1 MAGDQEIVWED
12 PGGAPRRFQPAAI
25 AVVAIVA
32 ILTVIGLSVLFSA
45 SQGMHEEATF
55 LLGRQIRWLL
65 IALAGCLFFT
75 FLPLERLEQ
84 AAPVVLV
91 ASLLGLVL
99 VLIPGIG
106 VTVNGA
112 QRWIDLAG
120 QRLQPSEFAK
130 FGLTVGVA
138 AWFARYQRLSGTFVL
153 GFLIPSV
160 VLSFFVGLILLQPD
174 FGTAGLCGL
183 TAYCLFFLGGSRLR
197 YLIPAAILGIV
208 LISVLVYLD
217 PVRLERITAFLD
229 PEGNRSDG
237 AYQLMQSIIALGA
250 GGLTGVG
257 IGNGRQQNEYL
268 PEAHTD
274 FIFSIVGEEMGLLAT
289 GSVVLLFTCFFLLGV
304 QQMRKAPNVFEALMF
319 AGALFFITFQSL
331 INLGVVTGLLPTKGM
346 SLPFISYGGSNLVVV
361 YSMLGVILNGFRS
374 WNRPAL
380 ERARFL

>member
-1 MAGDQEIVWED
+1 MAGDREIVWED
-12 PGGAPRRFQPAAI
+12 PGGAPRRFQAAAI
-25 AVVAIVA
+25 AMVSMVA
-32 ILTVIGLSVLFSA
+32 ILTAIGLSVLFSA

-55 LLGRQIRWLL
+55 LLGRQIRWLV
-65 IALAGCLFFT
+65 IALAGCLLFT
-75 FLPLERLEQ
+75 FAQMEWIEK
-84 AAPVVLV
+84 AAPFFLG

-99 VLIPGIG
+99 VLVPGIG

-112 QRWIDLAG
+112 QRWIDIAG

-130 FGLTVGVA
+130 FGLIVGVA
-138 AWFARYQRLSGTFVL
+138 AWYARHQRLAGTFVV
-153 GFLIPSV
+153 GFLIPAV
-160 VLSFFVGLILLQPD
+160 VLGLFVGLILLQPD

-183 TAYCLFFLGGSRLR
+183 TAYCVFFLAGSRWY
-197 YLIPAAILGIV
+197 YLIPTAGIGLV
-208 LISVLVYLD
+208 GISILVYHD

-229 PEGNRSDG
+229 PEGNRADG

-274 FIFSIVGEEMGLLAT
+274 FIFSIVGEEMGLVAT
-289 GSVVLLFTCFFLLGV
+289 SSVVILFGLFFLLGV
-304 QQMRKAPNVFEALMF
+304 QQMRKAPSVFEGLLYG
-319 AGALFFITFQSL
+319 GALFFITFQSL

-361 YSMLGVILNGFRS
+361 YAMLGVILNGFRS

-380 ERARFL
+380 GRARFL

>member
-1 MAGDQEIVWED
+1 MAGDPEIVWED
-12 PGGAPRRFQPAAI
+12 PGGAPRRFQPVAI
-25 AVVAIVA
+25 AMAAIVA
-32 ILTVIGLSVLFSA
+32 VLTVIGLVVLFSA

-55 LLGRQIRWLL
+55 LLGRQIRWLV
-65 IALAGCLFFT
+65 IAMAGCLFFT
-75 FLPLERLEQ
+75 FVPMERLER
-84 AAPVVLV
+84 AAPVFLG
-91 ASLLGLVL
+91 ASLLGLFL

-112 QRWIDLAG
+112 QRWIDLGG

-130 FGLTVGVA
+130 FGLIVAVA
-138 AWFARYQRLSGTFVL
+138 AWYARYQRLAGTFVV
-153 GFLIPSV
+153 GFLIPATVLGIFV
-160 VLSFFVGLILLQPD
+160 VLIILQPD

-183 TAYCLFFLGGSRLR
+183 TAYCVFFLAGCRIY
-197 YLIPAAILGIV
+197 YLFPTAILGLV
-208 LISVLVYLD
+208 GISVLVYLD

-229 PEGNRSDG
+229 PEGNRADG

-274 FIFSIVGEEMGLLAT
+274 FIFSIVGEEMGLIAT
-289 GSVVLLFTCFFLLGV
+289 GSVVLLFGMFFLLGL
-304 QQMRKAPNVFEALMF
+304 QQMRRAPNVFEALLY

-361 YSMLGVILNGFRS
+361 YAMLGVILNGFRS